1 MNTET
6 IAYTVATFT
15 GGILSGLLIYAF
27 FKEPKIIKWEDE
39 RLFPF
44 LRGLWHRI
52 CRFIRKCLKSNA
64 RFMKWLNKPVKHG
77 KPDDDWITGQ
87 VKVFG
92 DMWRL

>member
-1 MNTET
+1 MNIET

-15 GGILSGLLIYAF
+15 GGILAGLLIYAF

-44 LRGLWHRI
+44 FRRLWKRI
-52 CRFIRKCLKSNA
+52 LRFIGRQLRKNK
-64 RFMKWLNKPVKHG
+64 RFIAWLNKPAKHG
-77 KPDDDWITGQ
+77 RPDAEWIEGQ

-92 DMWRL
+92 DVWK